1 MALVTVAV
9 SPYVRT
15 YVQKFCGI
23 HVTFTTRLP
32 YSVLSLYKFWIC
44 SYRQFLFSTGNR
56 YVYVGIF
63 QCFWQRQYSTST

>member
-56 YVYVGIF
+56 
-63 QCFWQRQYSTST
+63 